1 MAIFSLDWIG
11 FILTGFATLFLVGE
25 LLVNMRGIF
34 GLLGMGFITLY
45 FAVYLET
52 GSFIIM
58 LIIYLAGILLIMIDG
73 KIINDG
79 TLATIG
85 LACMLLAVALA
96 APNLFAGMYAVIGV
110 LIGGFSSLLFL
121 KVFKRRE
128 MWSKIT
134 LKDQLT
140 KEKGYNSL
148 NQDYEKLLE
157 QQGMTLSDMRP
168 VGTIRINNKNYSAV
182 SNGEWIPKDSVVKV
196 IHVDGTKILVEKFND
211 EHGEAHE
218 S

>member
-1 MAIFSLDWIG
+1 MGGEMIMAVFSMDWTG
-11 FILTGFATLFLVGE
+11 FILTGFATLFLIGE

-34 GLLGMGFITLY
+34 GLLGMGFIVVY

-52 GSFIIM
+52 GSFIFM
-58 LIIYLAGILLIMIDG
+58 LIIYLVGILLIMIDG

-96 APNLFAGMYAVIGV
+96 APNLFAGMYAIIGV

-140 KEKGYNSL
+140 KEKGYNSM
-148 NQDYEKLLE
+148 NQEYEKLLE
-157 QQGMTLSDMRP
+157 KPGITLSDMRP
-168 VGTIRINNKNYSAV
+168 VGTIRINNKNYSAI
-182 SNGEWIPKDSVVKV
+182 SNGEWIPKDSDIKVV
-196 IHVDGTKILVEKFND
+196 HVDGTKILVEKYSD
-211 EHGEAHE
+211 E
-218 S
+218 